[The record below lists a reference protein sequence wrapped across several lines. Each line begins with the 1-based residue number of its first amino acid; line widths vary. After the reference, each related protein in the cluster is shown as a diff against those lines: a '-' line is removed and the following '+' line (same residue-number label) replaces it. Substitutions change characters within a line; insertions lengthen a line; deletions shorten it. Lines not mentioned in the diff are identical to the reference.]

1 MAPRTNRPRLCWGGR
16 NSKMCP
22 NLGSTLGGE
31 IKSLRDELNT
41 LNSELSDASS
51 RIGGAKESSKTSIE
65 NVPSSREV
73 LNSAKYRNISVF
85 ASSGVGIILQETLQ
99 FGGKCCAWR
108 DRNSCWKRS
117 FVIEKLAHL
126 RLVRSHPTW
135 RKSQPIRHTGAS

>member
-1 MAPRTNRPRLCWGGR
+1 
-16 NSKMCP
+16 MCP

-51 RIGGAKESSKTSIE
+51 RIGGAKESSKSSIE

-85 ASSGVGIILQETLQ
+85 ASSGVGIIL
-99 FGGKCCAWR
+99 G
-108 DRNSCWKRS
+108 
-117 FVIEKLAHL
+117 
-126 RLVRSHPTW
+126 
-135 RKSQPIRHTGAS
+135 KSQMGLSTRV